1 MNGSSLLLTAGTL
14 ALTAG
19 LAAAEAPQS
28 ASLLEFGPDN
38 TLFVADQ
45 LSGAIHAFTL
55 PQSGEAPKQDAAFN
69 LLDLDPLVSDVLG
82 ATGRLVYGDL
92 AVHPVT
98 RDAYVSVTGM
108 IDGVETVAVV
118 SIARD
123 GTVERIDL
131 EALSSTSFELED
143 TADEDVTF
151 LARYTRRDFDRN
163 RLGLR
168 RW

>member
-19 LAAAEAPQS
+19 LAAADAPRS

-38 TLFVADQ
+38 TLFIADQ

-55 PQSGEAPKQDAAFN
+55 SQSGEPPEQDAAFN
-69 LLDLDPLVSDVLG
+69 LLDLDLLVSDGLG

-108 IDGVETVAVV
+108 VDGVETVAVV
-118 SIARD
+118 SIGRD
-123 GTVERIDL
+123 GNDSNFNNIPQTIAVGATSHDGFV
-131 EALSSTSFELED
+131 SWYSTPGANLLIS
-143 TADEDVTF
+143 A
-151 LARYTRRDFDRN
+151 
-163 RLGLR
+163 
-168 RW
+168 

>member
-1 MNGSSLLLTAGTL
+1 MRILRALRCVAQTRDQMSPLMVLAHKALRVSNFSEQEFNMHGSSLLLTAGTMTL
-14 ALTAG
+14 FAG
-19 LAAAEAPQS
+19 LALAEAPKS

-55 PQSGEAPKQDAAFN
+55 SQDGAAPEQDAAFN

-92 AVHPVT
+92 AVHPTT

-108 IDGVETVAVV
+108 I
-118 SIARD
+118 
-123 GTVERIDL
+123 
-131 EALSSTSFELED
+131 
-143 TADEDVTF
+143 
-151 LARYTRRDFDRN
+151 
-163 RLGLR
+163 
-168 RW
+168 